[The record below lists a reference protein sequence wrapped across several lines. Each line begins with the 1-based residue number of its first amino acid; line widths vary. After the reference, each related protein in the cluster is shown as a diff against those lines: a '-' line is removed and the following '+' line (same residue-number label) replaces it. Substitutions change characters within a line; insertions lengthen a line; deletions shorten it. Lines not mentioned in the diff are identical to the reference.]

1 MIKNNEILF
10 LEDLLIELK
19 NKHNSEIENEITK
32 WCETEDE
39 AIEFERTR
47 REKEIKLQSIILRL
61 KKGV

>member
-10 LEDLLIELK
+10 LEDLLMELK
-19 NKHNSEIENEITK
+19 NMHNSEIENEIDR

>member
-10 LEDLLIELK
+10 LEDLLMELK
-19 NKHNSEIENEITK
+19 NMHSSEIENEIDR